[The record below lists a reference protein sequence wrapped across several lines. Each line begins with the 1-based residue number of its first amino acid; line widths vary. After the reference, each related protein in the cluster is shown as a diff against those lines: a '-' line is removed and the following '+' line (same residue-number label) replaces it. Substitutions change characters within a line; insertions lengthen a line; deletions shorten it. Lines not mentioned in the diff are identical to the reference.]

1 MFEPA
6 DGFSSELHTFEH
18 PTANTS
24 IVNISVMVTTEMVVR
39 LDVGSGNY
47 MCQ

>member
-6 DGFSSELHTFEH
+6 DGFSSELRTFQH
-18 PTANTS
+18 PTANIINSLVMGTS
-24 IVNISVMVTTEMVVR
+24 ELVVR
-39 LDVGSGNY
+39 LDVGSGNC